1 MPDLARQ
8 IAAGRMPLSL
18 EQHQSVDRSKRCEV
32 CVARVIA
39 DAIPEIGASTR
50 PASMFAAIRAR

>member
-1 MPDLARQ
+1 
-8 IAAGRMPLSL
+8 
-18 EQHQSVDRSKRCEV
+18 VKV